1 MTKKKFALD
10 YGFVDFERYTERM
23 TYNEN
28 DIYFASD
35 YVIRLD
41 SRRPRLFRRVC
52 SRKIIILTTTSARP
66 HQTKII
72 FISIFFSIG
81 NGLYNLF

>member
-1 MTKKKFALD
+1 MPKKKFALD
-10 YGFVDFERYTERM
+10 YGFFVDFERYTERM

-41 SRRPRLFRRVC
+41 DPVC
-52 SRKIIILTTTSARP
+52 FDACVREK
-66 HQTKII
+66 
-72 FISIFFSIG
+72 
-81 NGLYNLF
+81 